1 VAKRRFSKRIIFF
14 ILGVL
19 GFLTFV
25 LSIAAWAALSG
36 DAGSQRGVVLRNV
49 TAMTTDITLAD
60 GRSARIDRDD
70 EATFVVRR
78 EQFPLVI
85 RVESTDGS
93 TVIEREIEW
102 DFLVRAEF
110 RVSYDENGFFP
121 TTVVRS
127 TPVRNTP
134 VRNNT
139 PSP

>member
-1 VAKRRFSKRIIFF
+1 VLRRRFSKRIIFF

-36 DAGSQRGVVLRNV
+36 DAGTQRGVVLRNV
-49 TAMTTDITLAD
+49 TAMTTTVTLAD

-70 EATFVVRR
+70 ETTFVLRR
-78 EQFPLVI
+78 EEFPSTI
-85 RVESTDGS
+85 RVETIDG
-93 TVIEREIEW
+93 TPLLEREFEW
-102 DFLVRAEF
+102 EFFARAEF

-121 TTVVRS
+121 TTIVRS
-127 TPVRNTP
+127 TPVRNA
-134 VRNNT
+134 T